1 MGEFPLAQR
10 VRYLV
15 VSLQRPKSMLW
26 RRFNPWPENFYMPRA
41 QPKKQ
46 TKVQLLL
53 VKGYWSKVQC
63 LVITLYF
70 SYNFSPGKSTA
81 A

>member
-26 RRFNPWPENFYMPRA
+26 RRFNPWPENFHMSQA
-41 QPKKQ
+41 QPKFFFLPFLGLHPRHMEVPRQ
-46 TKVQLLL
+46 GV
-53 VKGYWSKVQC
+53 
-63 LVITLYF
+63 
-70 SYNFSPGKSTA
+70 
-81 A
+81 